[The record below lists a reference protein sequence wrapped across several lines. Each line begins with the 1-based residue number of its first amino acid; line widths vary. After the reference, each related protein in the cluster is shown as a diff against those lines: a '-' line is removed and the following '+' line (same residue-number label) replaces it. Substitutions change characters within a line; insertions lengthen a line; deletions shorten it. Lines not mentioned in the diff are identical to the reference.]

1 MQQYVIRR
9 LLLFVPSLL
18 GASLIVFGIMFILP
32 GDVALEILGQ
42 TATEG
47 GAGFTMRQAEILR
60 EAMGLNDP
68 VHVQYGKWLWSM
80 LTGGFGG
87 ESLLEREPISEIV
100 ARRFP
105 VTLQLT
111 VLTLSITLLVSIPLG
126 VIAALYQDKP
136 QDYVIRSLSILGLA
150 MPNFW
155 VALLV
160 LLGLVT
166 FFSWSPPLGFQH
178 FWQDPIF
185 NLQKLIWPALVL
197 SWGSSSFLIRVTR
210 AQVLEVLRQDYV
222 RTAYS
227 KGLAPGTVV
236 ARHVMRNALLPVI
249 TLLGANLDFMLGGS
263 VILENIFAV
272 PGVGQGIIFAAIR
285 QDWPVIVSLA
295 MLLVILTLTI
305 NLVIDLTYVFIDPR
319 ISYK

>member
-9 LLLFVPSLL
+9 LLLYIPSLL
-18 GASLIVFGIMFILP
+18 GASIIVFGIMFMLP
-32 GDVALEILGQ
+32 GDVALAILGQ
-42 TATEG
+42 TASEG
-47 GAGFTMRQAEILR
+47 GAGFSMRQAELLR
-60 EAMGLNDP
+60 EALGLNDP

-87 ESLLEREPISEIV
+87 ESLLESEPIRDIV

-126 VIAALYQDKP
+126 VVAALYQDKP
-136 QDYVIRSLSILGLA
+136 PDYVIRSFSILGLA

-155 VALLV
+155 VALLM
-160 LLGLVT
+160 LLGLIL
-166 FFSWSPPLGFQH
+166 FFSWTPPLGFQD
-178 FWQDPIF
+178 FWVDPVF
-185 NLQKLIWPALVL
+185 NIQKLIWPALVL

-227 KGLAPGTVV
+227 KGLTSRTVIS
-236 ARHVMRNALLPVI
+236 RHVMRNALLPVI

-263 VILENIFAV
+263 VILENIFSV
-272 PGVGQGIIFAAIR
+272 PGIGQGIISAATD
-285 QDWPVIVSLA
+285 QDWPVIVSLS
-295 MLLVILTLTI
+295 MLLVFLTLTI
-305 NLVIDLTYVFIDPR
+305 NLIIDLSYVFIDPR